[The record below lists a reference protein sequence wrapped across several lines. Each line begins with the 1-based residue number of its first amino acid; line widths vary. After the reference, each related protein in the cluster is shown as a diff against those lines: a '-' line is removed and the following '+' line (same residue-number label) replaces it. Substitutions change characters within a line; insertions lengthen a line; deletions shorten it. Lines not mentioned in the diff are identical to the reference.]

1 MVALVCDVI
10 LFGSV
15 NLYLWILRV
24 DLPLNEALQRLR
36 RPDVE
41 LNASANR
48 GNFKAE
54 VFLVSA
60 IRLEFARI
68 AQNTVQARKHL
79 FGGEL

>member
-1 MVALVCDVI
+1 MVALVRDVI
-10 LFGSV
+10 FFGGV
-15 NLYLWILRV
+15 NLYLWILRI
-24 DLPLNEALQRLR
+24 DLSFNEALQRLR

-41 LNASANR
+41 LNASADR

-54 VFLVSA
+54 VLLVPA
-60 IRLEFARI
+60 IRPEFARI

>member
-1 MVALVCDVI
+1 MVALVRDVI
-10 LFGSV
+10 FFGGV
-15 NLYLWILRV
+15 NLYLRVLSV
-24 DLPLNEALQRLR
+24 DLPFNEALQRFR

-54 VFLVSA
+54 VLLVSA
-60 IRLEFARI
+60 IRLELARI